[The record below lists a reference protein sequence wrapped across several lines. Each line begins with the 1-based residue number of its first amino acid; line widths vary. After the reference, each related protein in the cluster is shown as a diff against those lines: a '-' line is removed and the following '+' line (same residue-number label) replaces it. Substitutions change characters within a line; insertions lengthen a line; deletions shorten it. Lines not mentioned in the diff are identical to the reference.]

1 MLVKYVSNK
10 FFNLLVFEYFEH
22 SSVNSPIVILKFFFN
37 NHVKKF
43 INKMDINFFVKL
55 NQIFVINI
63 NWKVKKEEGGGGKD
77 EN

>member
-1 MLVKYVSNK
+1 
-10 FFNLLVFEYFEH
+10 
-22 SSVNSPIVILKFFFN
+22 
-37 NHVKKF
+37 
-43 INKMDINFFVKL
+43 MDINFFVKL